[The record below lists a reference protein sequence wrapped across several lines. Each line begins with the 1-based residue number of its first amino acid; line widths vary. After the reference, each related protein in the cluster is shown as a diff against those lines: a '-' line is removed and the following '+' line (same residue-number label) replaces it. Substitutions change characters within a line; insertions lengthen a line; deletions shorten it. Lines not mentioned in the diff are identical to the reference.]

1 MLLAGTVFGRG
12 TAKKGRYS
20 AACLEECFNLFG
32 CFLIDCYGEIISENN
47 RVYFSESDVETA
59 SVKMMDTRSSTSMKI
74 EKIVYHFIL
83 SAVILVISMLTWAG
97 AAGRAFAADISDP
110 SGTLRC
116 SSTAEG
122 ILISWQPAEGAAG
135 YSIYRKTA
143 GKEWSCIAGIG
154 TGRTDFTDSY
164 VIPKQSYFYRI
175 VAYDQEYHDL
185 SLSGNNVPAK
195 DGQQDQLALAK
206 DLQSLP
212 EEDVQP
218 MSPEDGQPMVA
229 ADGQPVIAEGI
240 WNVAVSEIRA
250 GTMLSAEAVE
260 ALGLDSFFYTEEIS
274 DETFARMKGRSFGD
288 DCTMS
293 REELRYIRC
302 LHKDWHGQIL
312 VGELVMNQ
320 MVADQVCDIFRK
332 LYEAAYPIER
342 MVLIDEYDGD
352 DEASIME
359 NNTSAFNY
367 RTIDDTD
374 IISRHAYG
382 LAIDI
387 NPYYNVYYIPLQNY
401 IFPEDGWAYLDRE
414 AEFPYK
420 LVSGDLCYELFR
432 EAGFEWGGWWI
443 YNIDYQHFQFSPD
456 AH

>member
-1 MLLAGTVFGRG
+1 MKKICSLMITLAVVLTMTMTAMGYDYVSFGSVNETVTQVQQRLIAPGYDCGPVDGYFGTY
-12 TAKKGRYS
+12 T
-20 AACLEECFNLFG
+20 E
-32 CFLIDCYGEIISENN
+32 
-47 RVYFSESDVETA
+47 
-59 SVKMMDTRSSTSMKI
+59 
-74 EKIVYHFIL
+74 
-83 SAVILVISMLTWAG
+83 SAVLAFQQDYALYVDGVAG
-97 AAGRAFAADISDP
+97 P
-110 SGTLRC
+110 QTL
-116 SSTAEG
+116 G
-122 ILISWQPAEGAAG
+122 VLFPAE
-135 YSIYRKTA
+135 
-143 GKEWSCIAGIG
+143 
-154 TGRTDFTDSY
+154 DD
-164 VIPKQSYFYRI
+164 
-175 VAYDQEYHDL
+175 
-185 SLSGNNVPAK
+185 
-195 DGQQDQLALAK
+195 
-206 DLQSLP
+206 
-212 EEDVQP
+212 QP
-218 MSPEDGQPMVA
+218 MIAEDEQPMIA
-229 ADGQPVIAEGI
+229 EDEQPMIAEGI
-240 WNVAVSEIRA
+240 WDVEIREIRA
-250 GTMLSAEAVE
+250 GTVLSAEAVE
-260 ALGLDSFFYTEEIS
+260 ALGVDSFFSTEEIS